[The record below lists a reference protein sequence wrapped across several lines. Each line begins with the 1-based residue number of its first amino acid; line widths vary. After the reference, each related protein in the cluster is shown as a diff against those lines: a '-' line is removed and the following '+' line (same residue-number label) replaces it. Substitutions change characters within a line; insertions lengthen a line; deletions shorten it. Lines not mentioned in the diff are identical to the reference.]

1 MVKSAMVTKK
11 GNVGRLVLHV
21 PECTIPL
28 VANPGRGITDVRNK
42 VIVRLSSTAAFGKG
56 AKASRYHGHP
66 SARHDA

>member
-11 GNVGRLVLHV
+11 GMSAGWFFMFLNALYLWLPTLVD
-21 PECTIPL
+21 
-28 VANPGRGITDVRNK
+28 GITDVRNK
-42 VIVRLSSTAAFGKG
+42 VIVPLSSTAAFGKG